1 VINVG
6 SAARWTG
13 VKRLGINLGTQN
25 FYDSDQLTQNLTFI
39 NPGFE
44 GEAWQSILHCAKVT
58 STSCTDD
65 NQYAVWP
72 ANFFNGAQASFIYGS
87 AYGETAAVTASTAPS
102 AGAGVTISF
111 AALAKAPAAGDYVVV
126 RMMVPGNAQAGWWTT
141 ASGGATFA
149 TDTTDLSPET
159 PGKQALAILAANAG
173 QKATVNS
180 YFDSTSGRSF
190 LQLQGNYTITFRAKG
205 LGGNNQLT
213 INVSRGTSPSPTQFF
228 SKTITLTNSWQ
239 DYSYTFSANEAG
251 AVGTADLSFAVAGAS
266 AYLDDVSLAGTPGP
280 NNPTVFRDNVV
291 STLQSLKPGIIRYMD
306 PANWGSSIDN
316 VLAVPF
322 ARVRAGSSA
331 WYSEQ
336 DQIPIGLHD
345 FLVLCQTVGAEPW
358 YTLPP
363 SMTTQEMSSL
373 IDYLGGSTSTVY
385 GAKRAA
391 LGQSAPWTSVFPTIH
406 LEIGDE
412 AWNGANG
419 GSIMAD
425 STAYGSWTGKLFTA
439 AHATPSFSAASY
451 DLVLNGWAAV
461 PYFTQHAL
469 AASSNYNSVDV
480 APYLFNTFNDA
491 SSNEAIFGPMFAQP
505 ELYNSTTGGLMQAQA
520 TAAASASPPAN
531 LNVYESNLSAN
542 QGSVSQAAVQAAV
555 PSVGAGIAV
564 IDNMLLSMRD
574 LGVMNQTMFALGGY
588 INKFVNPAISNEVTP
603 LWGTVIDMGNTNLR
617 RPTFLAEQLANSAIL
632 PTMLTTTQTGANPTW
647 NQPSSTNDNI
657 ALNGAHDIQSFAFSN
672 GTTGN
677 IIVLNLSRT
686 QALPVSFSGP
696 NAPLGQVNVQTLTSS
711 NITDGNENG
720 SVVSTATNTI
730 TMTANQAVT
739 LPPFSMTVFS
749 SGAGSIST
757 SPASTITSVTMSC
770 GTTSVSVGGTANCS
784 ANVVGT
790 GSYDPSVTWSAT
802 AGTISST
809 GVYTAPATVPSSGG
823 VAITAVSNQNS
834 VKSASTTIAIVGQP
848 TVSSVSVTCTPTT
861 TAVNMTSNCSA
872 KLAGSGS
879 YSSAVTWSAS
889 AGTISPSGLYT
900 APTTVPS
907 SGSATVTATSTQ
919 TPTVS
924 GTAVVNLTA
933 AASTGGL
940 GITSVA
946 VSSITST
953 TATVSWQTGLPAY
966 SGIDYGTSTAYG
978 KTTPGWSVST
988 APSFTLTGLQPGTTY
1003 YLLLWSVGASGGATV
1018 NANASF
1024 TTPASGAAAVTSVAV
1039 SCTPISV
1046 PVSGTANCAATVAGT
1061 GTYSSAV
1068 TWTTTAG
1075 TISSTGVYTAPA
1087 TAPTS
1092 GSAIIIATST
1102 QTPAISGFAT
1112 LAVAGAATVSSVAV
1126 SCSPNSI
1133 GVGGTTNC
1141 SATVAGTG
1149 AYSPAV
1155 TWSASAGTISS
1166 SGVYTA
1172 PATAPAGGSVTITA
1186 TSIQNTAK
1194 TSSATIT
1201 VTNTAAAAVT
1211 SVAVSCTPTS
1221 VAVNGTATC
1230 TAKAAGTGAYSS
1242 AVTWTATMGTISSAG
1257 VYTAPATA
1265 PAQGSAS
1272 IIATS
1277 TQTPSISGFATIPVN
1292 AAPVSGSTLA
1302 ISSIAVSNVTATG
1315 ATVSWQTGLP
1325 AYSGIDYGPTAG
1337 YGTTTPGWS
1346 LATTP
1351 SFTLTGL
1358 QPGTTYYLELWSI
1371 GPSGA
1376 MVTTT
1381 TTLVTPAK

>member
-1 VINVG
+1 MSETGQRNFGQLHAMAQAMHLRIVLGPPASRSSICSRKDYILDYRHILPASIAFLICCAIVSLLGAVRVSAQTATQTVINVG
-6 SAARWTG
+6 SSARWTS
-13 VKRLGINLGTQN
+13 VKRLGINLGTQD

-44 GEAWQSILHCAKVT
+44 GEAWQSILHCAAVT

-72 ANFFNGAQASFIYGS
+72 ANFFSGAQASFIYGA
-87 AYGETAAVTASTAPS
+87 AYGETASVTASTAPS
-102 AGAGVTISF
+102 AGMGVTISF
-111 AALAKAPAAGDYVVV
+111 AALGKAPAVGDYIVV
-126 RMMVPGNAQAGWWTT
+126 RMTMPGNAQAGWWTT

-149 TDTTDLSPET
+149 TDTADLSPET
-159 PGKQALAILAANAG
+159 PGKQALAILASNQG
-173 QKATVNS
+173 QTATVNS
-180 YFDSTSGRSF
+180 YFDSTQGRSF
-190 LQLQGNYTITFRAKG
+190 LQLQGTYTLSFRAKG
-205 LGGNNQLT
+205 IGGNNLLA

-228 SKTITLTNSWQ
+228 SKTVTLTNSWQ
-239 DYSYTFSANEAG
+239 DYSYTFSASEAG

-322 ARVRAGSSA
+322 ARVRSGSSA

-363 SMTTQEMSSL
+363 SMTTQEMSNL

-419 GSIMAD
+419 GSVMAD

-439 AHATPSFSAASY
+439 AHASPSFSASSF

-505 ELYNSTTGGLMQAQA
+505 ELYNSTTGGMMQAQA
-520 TAAASASPPAN
+520 AAAAGASPPAN

-542 QGSVSQAAVQAAV
+542 QGSVSQAAVESAV
-555 PSVGAGIAV
+555 PSVGAGIAAV
-564 IDNMLLSMRD
+564 DNMLLSMRD
-574 LGVMNQTMFALGGY
+574 LGVMNQTMFALGGF

-647 NQPSSTNDNI
+647 NQPTSSNDNI
-657 ALNGAHDIQSFAFSN
+657 ALNGAHEIQSFAFSN
-672 GTTGN
+672 GSTGN

-686 QALPVSFSGP
+686 QALPVTFSGP
-696 NAPLGQVNVQTLTSS
+696 NAPLGQVNVQTLTSG

-720 SVVSTATNTI
+720 SVVSTTSNTI

-749 SGAGSIST
+749 SGAGAIST
-757 SPASTITSVTMSC
+757 TPASTITSVSVSC
-770 GTTSVSVGGTANCS
+770 GTTSVSIGGAANCS
-784 ANVVGT
+784 SNVVGT
-790 GSYDPSVTWSAT
+790 GSYDPSVTWSTT

-809 GVYTAPATVPSSGG
+809 GVYTAPATVPSSGSAT
-823 VAITAVSNQNS
+823 VTAVSNQNS
-834 VKSASTTIAIVGQP
+834 VKSASTTFAIVGQP
-848 TVSSVSVTCTPTT
+848 TVTSVSVSCTPPS
-861 TAVNMTSNCSA
+861 TAVNMTSNCTA
-872 KLAGSGS
+872 ILAGSGS
-879 YSSAVTWSAS
+879 YSSAVTWSSSVGNISAS
-889 AGTISPSGLYT
+889 GVFT
-900 APTTVPS
+900 APTTVPA
-907 SGSATVTATSTQ
+907 SGSAIITATSTQ

-933 AASTGGL
+933 GAASTGGL
-940 GITSVA
+940 GITSVV
-946 VSSITST
+946 VSSLTST
-953 TATVSWQTGLPAY
+953 SATVSWQTGLPAY
-966 SGIDYGTSTAYG
+966 SGMDYGTSSAYG

-1003 YLLLWSVGASGGATV
+1003 FLLLWSIASSGGATV

-1039 SCTPISV
+1039 SCTPNSV
-1046 PVSGTANCAATVAGT
+1046 PVSGTSNCAATVAGT

-1068 TWTTTAG
+1068 TWTATAG

-1087 TAPTS
+1087 TAPTA
-1092 GSAIIIATST
+1092 GSATIIATST
-1102 QTPAISGFAT
+1102 QTPAISGFGT
-1112 LAVAGAATVSSVAV
+1112 VAVGAAAATVTSVAV
-1126 SCSPNSI
+1126 SCAPTSVAVS
-1133 GVGGTTNC
+1133 GT
-1141 SATVAGTG
+1141 ATCTAKAAGTG
-1149 AYSPAV
+1149 PYSSGV
-1155 TWSASAGTISS
+1155 TWTTTAGTISS

-1172 PATAPAGGSVTITA
+1172 PASAPASG
-1186 TSIQNTAK
+1186 
-1194 TSSATIT
+1194 SAT
-1201 VTNTAAAAVT
+1201 
-1211 SVAVSCTPTS
+1211 
-1221 VAVNGTATC
+1221 
-1230 TAKAAGTGAYSS
+1230 
-1242 AVTWTATMGTISSAG
+1242 
-1257 VYTAPATA
+1257 
-1265 PAQGSAS
+1265 

-1277 TQTPSISGFATIPVN
+1277 TQTSSISGFASVPVTAS
-1292 AAPVSGSTLA
+1292 AAAVSSNTLA
-1302 ISSIAVSNVTATG
+1302 ISSIAVSNITSTSATI
-1315 ATVSWQTGLP
+1315 SWQSGMP
-1325 AYSGIDYGPTAG
+1325 AYSGIDYGTSMG
-1337 YGTTTPGWS
+1337 YGSTTPGWS
-1346 LATTP
+1346 LSSTP

-1371 GPSGA
+1371 GSSGA
-1376 MVTTT
+1376 IVSTTT
-1381 TTLVTPAK
+1381 TFVTGAK